1 MKSEIAKSTVFLFKS
16 FVMMFVIS
24 TGLAGWS
31 RCHAQSIV
39 GKWKRDLTVIYMTD
53 KKTGKQIPLTPEQQ
67 QQYDEAVAKNG
78 YVEVLEFKSDNTYTS
93 TVTAR
98 GETKVH
104 SEHYSLSGNKLDLNI
119 PLVNGEK
126 TAVYIESLTEGKMLW
141 DLEFMNKKTGVG
153 YKRI

>member
-1 MKSEIAKSTVFLFKS
+1 MKSEMSKTIAFLCRSFIMVFILT
-16 FVMMFVIS
+16 

-31 RCHAQSIV
+31 RSHAQSIV
-39 GKWKRDLTVIYMTD
+39 GKWKRDLTVIYTTD

-67 QQYDEAVAKNG
+67 KQYDEAVAQNG
-78 YVEVLEFKSDNTYTS
+78 YIEILEFKSDNTYTS
-93 TVTAR
+93 TVTAS

-104 SEHYSLSGNKLDLNI
+104 SEHYTISGNKLDLNI
-119 PLVNGEK
+119 PLVKGEK
-126 TAVYIESLTEGKMLW
+126 TTVYIESLSADKMLW

>member
-1 MKSEIAKSTVFLFKS
+1 MKSEMSKTIAFLCRS
-16 FVMMFVIS
+16 FIIMFIMTTS
-24 TGLAGWS
+24 LAGWS
-31 RCHAQSIV
+31 QCRAQSIV
-39 GKWKRDLTVIYMTD
+39 GKWKRDLTVIYTTD

-67 QQYDEAVAKNG
+67 KQYDEAVAQNG
-78 YVEVLEFKSDNTYTS
+78 YIEILEFKSDNTYTS

-104 SEHYSLSGNKLDLNI
+104 SEHYTISGNKLDLNI
-119 PLVNGEK
+119 PLVKGEK
-126 TAVYIESLTEGKMLW
+126 TTVYIESLSTDKMLW